1 MSAAPRPPADLL
13 ERPTGEGA
21 RLVALAELARAGRA
35 RAALTEG
42 SDPEALHDFRV
53 AVRRLR
59 SQLRAFRG
67 ELEGAVGRKLSRR
80 LRRIAAGTN
89 PGRDAEVG
97 IALLDELAR
106 GASPAEKRAAGALG
120 ARLAERRDE
129 VYRRVEAEL
138 LPAFD
143 AVAARLH
150 ERLASWQVEVR
161 LDGAA
166 KPLRPFRAALGAEL
180 GRHAAS
186 LLDALDAARD
196 GSEARA
202 VHRARIA
209 AKRLRYLL
217 EPVAP
222 ALEAAREPVRRLR
235 QLQDL
240 LGDARDL
247 GVLAT
252 ELAVEAADAEH
263 ARIAAATGGAAR
275 TRSAGG
281 RAGRAALARRLAERR
296 SRLEAELGRRWLA
309 AGAAEAAA
317 LASGIAALVEALA
330 DAERTSAPAVA
341 AD

>member
-1 MSAAPRPPADLL
+1 MALL
-13 ERPTGEGA
+13 WGF
-21 RLVALAELARAGRA
+21 VQYKNLANDAAGRQSRVGLA
-35 RAALTEG
+35 WLHSELQTEVAALITPPTADAVRAA
-42 SDPEALHDFRV
+42 
-53 AVRRLR
+53 
-59 SQLRAFRG
+59 
-67 ELEGAVGRKLSRR
+67 
-80 LRRIAAGTN
+80 LRRIATAA
-89 PGRDAEVG
+89 PEAPVMYYVDHD
-97 IALLDELAR
+97 DEIL
-106 GASPAEKRAAGALG
+106 
-120 ARLAERRDE
+120 
-129 VYRRVEAEL
+129 
-138 LPAFD
+138 

-166 KPLRPFRAALGAEL
+166 EPLRPFRAALGAEL